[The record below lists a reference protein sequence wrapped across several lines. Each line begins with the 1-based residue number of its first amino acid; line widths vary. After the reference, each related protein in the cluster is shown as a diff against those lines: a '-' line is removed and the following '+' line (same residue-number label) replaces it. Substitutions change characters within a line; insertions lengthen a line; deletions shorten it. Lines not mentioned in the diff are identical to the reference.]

1 MRIIRQG
8 FQNFSRNLWLSGAV
22 IIILI
27 LMFFSISF
35 LISLNILV
43 RQTIDTIREK
53 IDLSLYLKPEITQ
66 NELNSLITDLESL
79 SQVQEIKTITPQEA
93 FENFKERHKNDPEI
107 IQSLEEINRNPF
119 GPTLLIKTTTNADIN
134 PILEL
139 VTAPRYED
147 IILEKDFTNYQELI
161 NKIDFW
167 GRRIKFFGF
176 ILSGI
181 FVLIV
186 MLVIFNAIRLSIYA
200 RLEEIKIMRLVGA
213 TSWSIHAPFLMEIFI
228 SVFFASLINSALF
241 LFIVFKSQ
249 PQIISFL
256 NLRINLFEYLFNNV
270 LFFWAGQFIFA
281 LLICW
286 LAASLAMKKYL
297 KM

>member
-1 MRIIRQG
+1 MTIIKSG
-8 FQNFSRNLWLSGAV
+8 FQNFLRNLWLSGAV

-27 LMFFSISF
+27 LMFLSISF

-43 RQTIDTIREK
+43 RQTIDVVREK
-53 IDLSLYLKPEITQ
+53 IDLSLYLKPEATQ
-66 NELNSLITDLESL
+66 SDLNSLTTDLESL
-79 SQVQEIKTITPQEA
+79 SQVQEIKNISPQEA

-107 IQSLEEINRNPF
+107 IKSLEEINRNPF
-119 GPTLLIKTTTNADIN
+119 GPTLLIKTTADADIS

-139 VTAPRYED
+139 VTSPRYED

-200 RLEEIKIMRLVGA
+200 RLEEIKVMRLVGA
-213 TSWSIHAPFLMEIFI
+213 TSWSIHAPFLVEIFI
-228 SVFFASLINSALF
+228 SVFFASLISAVLF
-241 LFIVFKSQ
+241 LFIIFKFQ
-249 PQIISFL
+249 PQIVSFL
-256 NLRINLFEYLFNNV
+256 NLKINLFNYLFDNT
-270 LFFWAGQFIFA
+270 LFIWVGQFIFG
-281 LLICW
+281 LLVCW
-286 LAASLAMKKYL
+286 LAASLAMKKYIRI
-297 KM
+297 